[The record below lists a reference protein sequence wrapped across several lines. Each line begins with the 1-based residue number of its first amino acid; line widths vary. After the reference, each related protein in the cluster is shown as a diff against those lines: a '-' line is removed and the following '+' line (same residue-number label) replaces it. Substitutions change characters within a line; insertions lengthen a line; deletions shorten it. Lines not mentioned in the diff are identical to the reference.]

1 MIGRAPQC
9 EVLWRT
15 MLENNHMLCSQ
26 DAKILFLKVRAKS
39 RQSLQSSH
47 HFTVRLYNNNSFVTK
62 LWIILS
68 IDKVQLLTEIENKE
82 LVFNTNAYASK
93 NFFVIQS
100 YKHIITNYSVRLL

>member
-1 MIGRAPQC
+1 
-9 EVLWRT
+9 
-15 MLENNHMLCSQ
+15 MLCSQ

-100 YKHIITNYSVRLL
+100 YKHIITNYCVRLL